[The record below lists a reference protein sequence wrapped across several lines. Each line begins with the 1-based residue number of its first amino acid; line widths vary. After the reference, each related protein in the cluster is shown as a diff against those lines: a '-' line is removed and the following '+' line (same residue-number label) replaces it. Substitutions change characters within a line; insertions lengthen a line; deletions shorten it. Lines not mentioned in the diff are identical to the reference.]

1 MYPVSAAY
9 QLAVKD
15 PVLIYTVTGTIG
27 NQAFD
32 ENSIIEGSFRIS
44 NQCTD
49 SNDMKLGSV
58 YTATLEATFTGIAI
72 ARQEWVGKVIN
83 FGVSLKLRNGTYES
97 VPFQPFIIREAK
109 HSADGVHVVA
119 YDYMIKLDKKFKKS
133 HFQFEGGWWG
143 FVDEIEAD
151 TGIVVGMTDEEI
163 EALPNGQESVELVG
177 SNGKLKDF
185 ATDIETYRDLV
196 SWMAQTL
203 GSFAT
208 INRSGQLIFV
218 PFQNENN
225 NVDTISDEH
234 RIEGAVFDDFVTN
247 YNGIYVTNTE
257 TGDETYYG
265 YDAATLTAELTTAE
279 ATRTS
284 IMNQLDQLEYD
295 YEHGTI
301 TEEQY
306 KAQKKVLKKQL
317 SNINKRIKWLT
328 KAISH
333 ASDEGGNYMDLGE
346 NPFMQENS
354 TPATINTL
362 RYGVLD
368 AVCNISYTPFTCE
381 TVFGIHYDL
390 GDILRFEGG
399 HAGEDG
405 VSCCLMA
412 FDWTLNGVYQMQ
424 GFGVDPA
431 VPMIK
436 SKSEKSTKAANQNAV
451 NALNNSGEGGGT
463 SYVTRLYRPLELVSY
478 TELS

>member
-9 QLAVKD
+9 KLAITD
-15 PVLIYTVTGTIG
+15 PTFEYIITGTIG
-27 NQAFD
+27 NQAFN
-32 ENSIIEGSFRIS
+32 ESSIVAGSFRIS

-49 SNDMKLGSV
+49 SSDLKLGSV
-58 YTATLEATFTGIAI
+58 YTATLEATFRGIAI
-72 ARQEWVGKVIN
+72 PRQEWIGKVIS
-83 FGVSLKLRNGTYES
+83 FGVSLKLRDGTYEN
-97 VPFQPFIIREAK
+97 VPFQPFTIREAK
-109 HSADGVHVVA
+109 HSADGVSIVA
-119 YDYMIKLDKKFKKS
+119 YDNMIKLDKKFKKA

-143 FVDEIEAD
+143 FVDEIEND
-151 TGIVVGMTDEEI
+151 TGITVGMTDEEI

-218 PFQNENN
+218 PFKDENS
-225 NVDTISDEH
+225 NVDTISEEH
-234 RIEGAVFDDFVTN
+234 RLAGAIFDDFVTN

-265 YDAATLTAELTTAE
+265 YDLATLTAELATAE
-279 ATRTS
+279 ATRMS
-284 IMNQLDQLEYD
+284 LMQQLEELEQQYQ
-295 YEHGTI
+295 EHQI
-301 TEEQY
+301 TEEEY
-306 KAQKKVLKKQL
+306 KARKKVLKKQL
-317 SNINKRIKWLT
+317 SNINKRIKWLNI
-328 KAISH
+328 AMSH
-333 ASDEGGNYMDLGE
+333 ATSEEGNYMDIGE
-346 NPFMQENS
+346 NPFVQENS

-362 RYGVLD
+362 RYGILD
-368 AVCNISYTPFTCE
+368 AIGNISYTPFSCE

-390 GDILRFEGG
+390 GDIIRFEGG

-405 VSCCLMA
+405 ASCCLMA
-412 FDWTLNGVYQMQ
+412 FNWTLNGTYQMQ

-436 SKSEKSTKAANQNAV
+436 TKTEKSTKAANQNAV
-451 NALNNSGEGGGT
+451 TAMNNSGGDAGMQ
-463 SYVTRLYRPLELVSY
+463 YVTRVSNNMRIVDY
-478 TELS
+478 TVVN